1 MRAVVRWSVGVPLL
15 VCALLASL
23 VFFGV
28 SSLRSMPVD
37 ALPESSPP
45 YVEIQTEALGL
56 SASEVEEFI
65 TVPMEANLLSGV
77 AWVETIRSQS
87 LPGLS
92 SIVLLFEAGTDVIRG
107 RQMVQERLIQAGTL
121 PRVSKPPV
129 MLQPLSSASR
139 VMMIGLSSTE
149 VSLMELSVLSRWTV
163 RPRLMGVPGVANVA
177 VWGHRER
184 QLQVQIDPA
193 RLRDRKVTMDQV
205 IRTTGNALWVSPLS
219 YVTASTPG
227 SGGFIDTPNQR
238 LGIRH
243 VLPISTPEHLAK
255 VPVEGSS
262 VTLGEV
268 ADVVEQHQPLI
279 GGSAGSDGQ
288 QLLLVVEK
296 FPGVSVQTVSQG
308 IDEALSSL
316 APGMKGVTVQS
327 DIYRPATFIDQA
339 MDNLALAGALALLLV
354 LVLIAAF
361 TRRVLVVAI
370 TLLSLS
376 TSAVAGLLVLHLAG
390 ATMNLMVAVGLAMAL
405 TLLVDDIVSDV
416 GSVLRG
422 LRQRTKEQSPMP
434 AVAVVIEALTQSRR
448 AAAYAVLITLLALVP
463 VLVSSVVVAPFARA
477 TLAAYAAAL
486 LASFAV
492 ALTLT
497 PALCI
502 LMLRNGRAQ
511 RQSALSRALGGLYR
525 SAHRRVAA
533 RPLLGMAVAGVLVAG
548 GVVGTAFL
556 EKDLA
561 PTFKERDLTV
571 AVKAVAGTSD
581 PEMHR
586 ISSRVATELRQV
598 PGIRAVGSQ
607 VGRAVMSD
615 ERTSVDSGQLW
626 LNVEP
631 AADYEQVLERVDGV
645 LAGYPGVEL
654 DAQAYLTGV
663 AGDAERADDGR
674 ALTVSLR
681 GPDGAVLTQKAKE
694 IRAALER
701 VPGIV
706 APRVEQEVT
715 QPEVEVLVDLDA
727 AAKLGAKP
735 GDVRR
740 TATTLVSGLEVGN
753 LFEDQKV
760 FEVVVLGAPAA
771 RHSVQSIENLLIE
784 TPRGGAVRLAELASV
799 RLTAGE
805 TSIGRVGVNRNLDVS
820 ADISGDPGEVLQAAR
835 SALASVSLPRE
846 HYLEVV
852 GLDDPAGPP
861 LWLVVLAV
869 LVGIYLL
876 IQAATHSWLVSAVAM
891 AALPVALA
899 GGVLAG
905 LLTGGALSFGMAM
918 GLVAVVG
925 IAARQVIQSCATCR
939 EVENRDPTLSAGS
952 IGAQGVEGGALLT
965 LLPAMAVVIAAVPV
979 LVLGPRPGLELLQP
993 MAVTVVGGV
1002 LASTAFT
1009 MLVLPYLYLRARQRE
1024 LAPVESAPGP
1034 QLTPNIQG
1042 GSQ

>member
-1 MRAVVRWSVGVPLL
+1 MRAVVRWSVGASLL
-15 VCALLASL
+15 VCALLAGL

-77 AWVETIRSQS
+77 AWVESIRSES

-92 SIVLLFEAGTDVIRG
+92 SIVLLFEPGTDIIRG

-149 VSLMELSVLSRWTV
+149 LSLMELSVLNRWTV
-163 RPRLMGVPGVANVA
+163 RPRIMGVPGVANVA

-243 VLPISTPEHLAK
+243 VLPISSPEDLAK

-268 ADVVEQHQPLI
+268 ANVVEQHQPLI
-279 GGSAGSDGQ
+279 GGSAGLDGQ

-296 FPGVSVQTVSQG
+296 LPGASVQEVSRG
-308 IDEALSSL
+308 IEEALDSL
-316 APGMKGVTVQS
+316 APGMKGVTVQR
-327 DIYRPATFIDQA
+327 DIYRPATFVDRA
-339 MDNLALAGALALLLV
+339 MDNLALVGVVALV
-354 LVLIAAF
+354 LVLALIAAF
-361 TRRVLVVAI
+361 TRRVQVVAI

-376 TSAVAGLLVLHLAG
+376 TSVVSGLLVLHLAG
-390 ATMNLMVAVGLAMAL
+390 ATMNLMVAVGMAMAL

-416 GSVLRG
+416 GWVLRG
-422 LRQRTKEQSPMP
+422 LRQRTEQGSPLP
-434 AVAVVIEALTQSRR
+434 AVAVVIDALTQSRR

-463 VLVSSVVVAPFARA
+463 VLVSSLVAAPFARA
-477 TLAAYAAAL
+477 TIAAYAVAL
-486 LASFAV
+486 LASFGV

-502 LMLRNGRAQ
+502 LLLRNDRAE
-511 RQSALSRALGGLYR
+511 RRSMLSSAFGGLYR
-525 SAHRRVAA
+525 TAHRRVAA
-533 RPLLGMAVAGVLVAG
+533 RPLVGMALAGALVAG
-548 GVVGTAFL
+548 GVVAAALL
-556 EKDLA
+556 ERDLA
-561 PTFKERDLTV
+561 PQFKERDLTV

-586 ISSRVATELRQV
+586 ISSRVAAGLRQV

-626 LNVEP
+626 LNVDP
-631 AADYEQVLERVDGV
+631 AADYEQVLERVERV
-645 LAGYPGVEL
+645 LAGYPGIEL
-654 DAQAYLTGV
+654 DAHAYLTEV
-663 AGDAERADDGR
+663 AGDAERADDGP

-681 GPDGAVLTQKAKE
+681 GPDGEVLTQKATE
-694 IRAALER
+694 IRGVLDR
-701 VPGIV
+701 VPGVV
-706 APRVEQEVT
+706 APRVEQQIT

-727 AAKLGAKP
+727 AAKLGVKP

-740 TATTLVSGLEVGN
+740 AATTLLSGLEVGN
-753 LFEDQKV
+753 LFENQKV
-760 FEVVVLGAPAA
+760 FEVVVLGAPAV
-771 RHSVQSIENLLIE
+771 RHSLQAIENLLIE
-784 TPRGGAVRLAELASV
+784 TPRGGAVRLADLASV
-799 RLTAGE
+799 RMTAGA
-805 TSIGRVGVNRNLDVS
+805 TSIGREDVNRSLDVS
-820 ADISGDPGEVLQAAR
+820 AEISGDPAEVAQAVR
-835 SALASVSLPRE
+835 SALASVSLPRG

-852 GLDDPAGPP
+852 GRDDAAGAP

-876 IQAATHSWLVSAVAM
+876 IQAATRSWLLSAVAM
-891 AALPVALA
+891 AAFPVALA

-905 LLTGGALSFGMAM
+905 LLTGGDLSFGLAM
-918 GLVAVVG
+918 GLLAVVG
-925 IAARQVIQSCATCR
+925 ITSRQVMQTCATCR
-939 EVENRDPTLSAGS
+939 EVEDRDRTLSPGS
-952 IGAQGVEGGALLT
+952 IGAEGAEGGALLT
-965 LLPAMAVVIAAVPV
+965 LLSAVAVLIAAVPA
-979 LVLGPRPGLELLQP
+979 LVLGGRPGLELLQP

-1002 LASTAFT
+1002 LASTSFT
-1009 MLVLPYLYLRARQRE
+1009 ILVLPYLYLWARRRE
-1024 LAPVESAPGP
+1024 LPPVEPAPSP
-1034 QLTPNIQG
+1034 QLTPSTPG
-1042 GSQ
+1042 GPQ